1 MKWLKRKLRNWI
13 NSDDFELSSAN
24 ISVARETISHDYNE
38 PFRFTISKANGG
50 TIISTTRYNRK
61 TDRNDGDVYIITDEQ
76 NLPDEVGKIVSME
89 MLKF

>member
-1 MKWLKRKLRNWI
+1 MRWLKHKLRNWI
-13 NSDDFELSSAN
+13 NSDDIELSSAPCLVN
-24 ISVARETISHDYNE
+24 EGISHDYGE

-50 TIISTTRYNRK
+50 TIVSTTRYTRK

>member
-1 MKWLKRKLRNWI
+1 MRWLKRKLRNWI
-13 NSDDFELSSAN
+13 NSDDILSSA
-24 ISVARETISHDYNE
+24 SLVVRESISHDYGE

-76 NLPDEVGKIVSME
+76 NLSDEVGKIVSME